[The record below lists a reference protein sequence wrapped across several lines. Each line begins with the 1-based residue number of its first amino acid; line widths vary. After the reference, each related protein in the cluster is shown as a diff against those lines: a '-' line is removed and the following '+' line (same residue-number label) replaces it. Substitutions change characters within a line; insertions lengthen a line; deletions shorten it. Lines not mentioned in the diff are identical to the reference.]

1 MIRDDADF
9 LPVDYDRVIQN
20 TKKSKGLNLNNIIDF
35 LKEQG
40 VNESTIHLVET
51 QCSSKGSETTDTC
64 DEPSSVQ
71 NAKEKQSS
79 SGCTD
84 ESQPIQE
91 SDAFILCQLNMKHA
105 HSVITNGCQDTHPAA
120 VFLYCSLLFFTL
132 LYISA
137 QQKTRRTEVLRAIL
151 RLDTK
156 LSCDNK
162 SIFRLYYS
170 MIVATRP
177 DSTVRPPSR
186 YRSGVLRRFFRVFPS
201 FSYHLHP
208 KIQCI
213 FLVLNY
219 FVIILLSQLLCSML
233 NKNKFRIAYTLD
245 PPIT

>member
-91 SDAFILCQLNMKHA
+91 SVNGSPVLISDSQQGRALNL
-105 HSVITNGCQDTHPAA
+105 HSKD
-120 VFLYCSLLFFTL
+120 
-132 LYISA
+132 SA
-137 QQKTRRTEVLRAIL
+137 L
-151 RLDTK
+151 
-156 LSCDNK
+156 
-162 SIFRLYYS
+162 
-170 MIVATRP
+170 ATA
-177 DSTVRPPSR
+177 T
-186 YRSGVLRRFFRVFPS
+186 
-201 FSYHLHP
+201 
-208 KIQCI
+208 
-213 FLVLNY
+213 
-219 FVIILLSQLLCSML
+219 
-233 NKNKFRIAYTLD
+233 A
-245 PPIT
+245 